1 MELGKKIK
9 ALRLRTGLTQEQ
21 LADRLGIAPQSVSK
35 WENAVTM
42 PDITLLPLL
51 AEIFG
56 VSMDEMFDL
65 THVQRMNRI
74 ENRMDIEEEL
84 PQDVF
89 KEYEDFLK
97 AQLKEGED
105 KDRACELLAYLYAH
119 RMESVAKQ
127 VSRYAKEAT
136 VRNPGKKECQ
146 WLLQQAEGHT
156 TWDWNCAN
164 HVKAIEFYREM
175 IKIDPTAVLSYELL
189 IDNLLADHR
198 ADEAEKVLEKLM
210 TMEKFNPILGI
221 VYKAHIALTRY
232 DEKTADGI
240 IEKMLA
246 DHPSD
251 DAALFEA
258 AQYYAKKGEYEK
270 AIPLYE
276 KAFEADKRKLWD
288 PLLALADI
296 YTILDDKQNVLKT
309 YDRIIDV
316 LRKDWGM
323 TEEIYLKEILD
334 KKAQLL
340 AKM

>member
-21 LADRLGIAPQSVSK
+21 LADSLGIAPQSVSK

-42 PDITLLPLL
+42 PDITLLPML

-56 VSMDEMFDL
+56 VSMDELFDL
-65 THVQRMNRI
+65 TAVQRMNRI

-84 PQDVF
+84 SQETF

-97 AQLKEGED
+97 AQFKEGED

-119 RMESVAKQ
+119 RMESAAKQ

-136 VRNPGKKECQ
+136 IRNPGKKECQ

-156 TWDWNCAN
+156 TWDWNAAN
-164 HVKAIEFYREM
+164 HVNAIEFYREM
-175 IKIDPTAVLSYELL
+175 ILRDPEAVLSYELL

-198 ADEAEKVLEKLM
+198 SDEAEKVLKKLT
-210 TMEKFNPILGI
+210 TMEKFNPILGS

-232 DEKTADGI
+232 DEKTADEI

-258 AQYYAKKGEYEK
+258 AQYYAKKGAYEK

-276 KAFEADKRKLWD
+276 KAFEADKSKLID

-296 YTILDDKQNVLKT
+296 YTILGEKQNVVKT

-323 TEEIYLKEILD
+323 TEEITLKEIMD

>member
-21 LADRLGIAPQSVSK
+21 LADNLGIAPQSVSK

-42 PDITLLPLL
+42 PDITLLPML

-65 THVQRMNRI
+65 TAVQRMNRI

-84 PQDVF
+84 PEDVF
-89 KEYEDFLK
+89 KEDEGFLK
-97 AQLKEGED
+97 VQRKEGEN
-105 KDRACELLAYLYAH
+105 KDCACELLAYPYDH
-119 RMESVAKQ
+119 RMESAARK

-136 VRNPGKKECQ
+136 IRNPGKKECQ

-156 TWDWNCAN
+156 TWDWNDAN

-175 IKIDPTAVLSYELL
+175 ILRDPEAILSSELL
-189 IDNLLADHR
+189 MDNLLADHR
-198 ADEAEKVLEKLM
+198 SDEAEKVLKKLM

-232 DEKTADGI
+232 DEKTADEI
-240 IEKMLA
+240 IESMLA

-276 KAFEADKRKLWD
+276 KAFEADKRKFWD

-296 YTILDDKQNVLKT
+296 YTILDEKQNVLKT

-323 TEEIYLKEILD
+323 TEEIHLKEILD